1 MRFPHVRDFASQQQ
15 AGLAIARRPAP
26 GLAMPLLLAPLS
38 EAGQLH
44 SAGEPALVHSH
55 WQNRKRSFD
64 SFEAPGSAGAIHRS
78 RWRWFVPI
86 SIAFSG
92 STAGSKGKC
101 SAPDSEPEG
110 RPPGDE

>member
-1 MRFPHVRDFASQQQ
+1 MGLDVRGLLFGRKRGITLGRAHGR
-15 AGLAIARRPAP
+15 GLARPLFLP
-26 GLAMPLLLAPLS
+26 PVS
-38 EAGQLH
+38 EAGPLH

-86 SIAFSG
+86 SIGCSG

-110 RPPGDE
+110 RPPDE